1 VTLGEGGRQKIG
13 PRHSKN
19 DPHVHTSAD
28 THTIKLSFRHT
39 LDQSKPRTDVNDM
52 VLQGSLHFDLRYEFW
67 SFASSAF
74 PLKKGVFSVGKVQVA
89 IEGKK
94 DDGMMGGCVY
104 S

>member
-1 VTLGEGGRQKIG
+1 
-13 PRHSKN
+13 
-19 DPHVHTSAD
+19 
-28 THTIKLSFRHT
+28 
-39 LDQSKPRTDVNDM
+39 LDQSKPRTDVNDI
-52 VLQGSLHFDLRYEFW
+52 VLQGSLHLELRYEFW

-74 PLKKGVFSVGKVQVA
+74 PRKKGVFSVGNVA